1 MEALTP
7 TEQALLDYLR
17 RDAAASGQA
26 SSFVPSWLA
35 TALEMD
41 RDEFVA
47 AARRLADLGL
57 VRVVPI
63 PPGLRGY
70 VNALYPLT
78 IMDIR
83 LTEVR

>member
-1 MEALTP
+1 METLTP
-7 TEQALLDYLR
+7 NERALLDYLR
-17 RDAAASGQA
+17 RDAAESGKA
-26 SSFVPSWLA
+26 SSFAPSWLA

-41 RDEFVA
+41 RDEFDA

-57 VRVVPI
+57 VRVARI

-83 LTEVR
+83 LVEVQ